1 MADNLE
7 ILSSNT
13 KFIETD
19 FQKYPFILQADK
31 DEGDGAEN
39 LSNIFANIKYIS
51 ENKKSENLNKND
63 ININKIK
70 DRYIEFNYKQRD
82 YSIYKNPIEFQFF
95 YETKPAII
103 VYLPDQLKNVLL
115 ELQRYYYFQINKKIF
130 SSDSI
135 MDLENKNELKEPIIL
150 IPFILVIFDRFYQK
164 INLSNSLDKGKDY
177 YFKIEKEVLEP
188 FSLYIE
194 KQEILK
200 KIRYEYM
207 KNYNNNILNKELYYI
222 MNDKRR
228 NFIEKLNDYIKVD
241 VQTHPLMLIGNDGV
255 GKSLTLQ
262 LYTLLEYQGFKKF
275 YFNLKLLEKCNP
287 RDYFLIELMRG
298 FISRD
303 KKDQIND
310 FKNYINCVNKFQEKD
325 FSSVKS
331 FFEVLNEVL
340 NYLKYSGKYVIIL
353 DQFNFEKI
361 TVEDFNEFKRKMPNY
376 DNYKIIIC
384 CSLNDDKN
392 KLNMLSD
399 YEFLNLNI
407 SNPQRK
413 VSVKENN
420 DNDDIIIFK
429 NKIEKSEVNLNNVY
443 LIKKRKRDNT
453 KKNKETSEEIENNNK
468 KIKERSEDIED
479 GNKIKL
485 KNSGIKEEKNNKND
499 GIELEENNNNNE
511 KLISSVNEKKENQIP
526 ELPSLKLNNFDVY
539 FPINFDSIKVNI
551 SEKKLK
557 IYYSDLI
564 TLESI
569 FDDKK
574 EKKEIIDCMSNF
586 NFLPKYYSKFINFMT
601 IKNLEGENNISNIIK
616 LFFKEQYNKI
626 KDNIEKFYS
635 KMKLE
640 NTLNINTNLY
650 QNLLKMKN
658 VIGKTYE
665 NSIDFRKLYKY
676 ILRFPFKYINIQIQN
691 EKDDIIFDD
700 SLKQKKFK
708 LRYSFPFVEKSLE
721 NIIKEYNN
729 GDKVDIQDLSGSAY
743 GNAIEIKIRDSLDN
757 FKEKIDKR
765 KVWSLYSISEAV
777 KKEKLAE
784 LKKPNSIN
792 ADRYKNLEDI
802 TGIID
807 IKNSDCDSFYFKP
820 ENQDNKLIDSI
831 FLIKNKIDDY
841 SLIALQITK
850 NRKKN
855 KVKDKEEYSF
865 FLINKVKPKFETLY
879 NINITKMYFT
889 YILCNETLKNESL
902 CQILTESKIKYLFY
916 SIKKR
921 CFYSKRDDEKIIN
934 TRNFMFNDSLIF
946 PKDNKLYSDHDIA
959 PFNPIPLSIKSFEE
973 TLYDAYIKDKTIF
986 FETIR
991 NKLFNNNFGPKIPI
1005 KLKDNI
1011 IKSLKA
1017 FVPYSNDYKI
1027 LFLFAFPYEE
1037 LSNFKEHKDKEELI
1051 YLFKING
1058 KIFMLFKEESF
1069 IIDINKNVLEKCS
1082 YPIIDESKIKKEVK
1096 YNKSEI
1102 DLYSIQELYD
1112 NSIIYLFKIY
1122 YLGETLIKK

>member
-1 MADNLE
+1 M
-7 ILSSNT
+7 
-13 KFIETD
+13 
-19 FQKYPFILQADK
+19 
-31 DEGDGAEN
+31 
-39 LSNIFANIKYIS
+39 
-51 ENKKSENLNKND
+51 
-63 ININKIK
+63 
-70 DRYIEFNYKQRD
+70 
-82 YSIYKNPIEFQFF
+82 
-95 YETKPAII
+95 
-103 VYLPDQLKNVLL
+103 
-115 ELQRYYYFQINKKIF
+115 
-130 SSDSI
+130 
-135 MDLENKNELKEPIIL
+135 
-150 IPFILVIFDRFYQK
+150 
-164 INLSNSLDKGKDY
+164 
-177 YFKIEKEVLEP
+177 
-188 FSLYIE
+188 
-194 KQEILK
+194 
-200 KIRYEYM
+200 
-207 KNYNNNILNKELYYI
+207 
-222 MNDKRR
+222 
-228 NFIEKLNDYIKVD
+228 
-241 VQTHPLMLIGNDGV
+241 
-255 GKSLTLQ
+255 
-262 LYTLLEYQGFKKF
+262 
-275 YFNLKLLEKCNP
+275 
-287 RDYFLIELMRG
+287 
-298 FISRD
+298 
-303 KKDQIND
+303 
-310 FKNYINCVNKFQEKD
+310 
-325 FSSVKS
+325 
-331 FFEVLNEVL
+331 
-340 NYLKYSGKYVIIL
+340 
-353 DQFNFEKI
+353 
-361 TVEDFNEFKRKMPNY
+361 
-376 DNYKIIIC
+376 
-384 CSLNDDKN
+384 
-392 KLNMLSD
+392 
-399 YEFLNLNI
+399 
-407 SNPQRK
+407 
-413 VSVKENN
+413 
-420 DNDDIIIFK
+420 
-429 NKIEKSEVNLNNVY
+429 
-443 LIKKRKRDNT
+443 
-453 KKNKETSEEIENNNK
+453 
-468 KIKERSEDIED
+468 
-479 GNKIKL
+479 
-485 KNSGIKEEKNNKND
+485 
-499 GIELEENNNNNE
+499 
-511 KLISSVNEKKENQIP
+511 NQIP

-539 FPINFDSIKVNI
+539 YPINLDSIKVNI

-721 NIIKEYNN
+721 NIIKKYNN

-743 GNAIEIKIRDSLDN
+743 GNVMEIKIGDSLDN
-757 FKEKIDKR
+757 FKEKIEKR

-820 ENQDNKLIDSI
+820 ENQDNKLLDSI

-879 NINITKMYFT
+879 NINIAKIYFW
-889 YILCNETLKNESL
+889 YILCNESLKNGAL
-902 CQILTESKIKYLFY
+902 CQILTESKIKYAFY
-916 SIKKR
+916 SIKNK
-921 CFYSKRDDEKIIN
+921 CFYSKRDEEKIIN

-973 TLYDAYIKDKTIF
+973 TLYDVYIKDKTIF

-1005 KLKDNI
+1005 NLKDNI

-1017 FVPYSNDYKI
+1017 FVSYSNDYKI

-1037 LSNFKEHKDKEELI
+1037 LSNFKDHKDKEELI
-1051 YLFKING
+1051 YLFKINV

-1069 IIDINKNVLEKCS
+1069 ILDIKSNVLEKCS